1 MEHLESRLFIAG
13 MATPSPT
20 PMHARANKRA
30 GRPKLAARGV
40 KTVAMLHQMTP
51 NPSTVLPPYLSAH
64 TPPAT
69 CVVKYPL
76 SSACLSILGVAAN
89 LARVANSRAV
99 LVYYTTVTSLCMPPL
114 LGHHHHHQGQCR
126 ACPPLTNRA
135 CPPLTKVAD
144 NRTPLLGCRPA
155 QSGTYILSPA

>member
-76 SSACLSILGVAAN
+76 SRACLSISGVAAN

-114 LGHHHHHQGQCR
+114 LGHHHHQGQC
-126 ACPPLTNRA
+126 RA

-155 QSGTYILSPA
+155 QSGTLHTF

>member
-1 MEHLESRLFIAG
+1 MEHLDSRLFMAG

-51 NPSTVLPPYLSAH
+51 KPSTVLPPYLSAH

-76 SSACLSILGVAAN
+76 SRACLSISRVAGTKASVCQLIRHVVVLSNSLKSLRATLFWASLGAMRGVSSIDPGSKQKDASARIVGQHN
-89 LARVANSRAV
+89 LAPCTHSEPCIA
-99 LVYYTTVTSLCMPPL
+99 
-114 LGHHHHHQGQCR
+114 G
-126 ACPPLTNRA
+126 
-135 CPPLTKVAD
+135 
-144 NRTPLLGCRPA
+144 
-155 QSGTYILSPA
+155 I